1 MEERY
6 KFYFLDGPS
15 DAKKMEINVQVGFI
29 FIIRREVDMG
39 KIGNHS
45 SKRNHTKGGFFFLR
59 MVEIKKWVENDR
71 IFESNGVIFE
81 KTWIKS
87 DRNDNKL

>member
-6 KFYFLDGPS
+6 KFYFLDGPF
-15 DAKKMEINVQVGFI
+15 DAKKMEINVQAGFI
-29 FIIRREVDMG
+29 FVISMG

-59 MVEIKKWVENDR
+59 MVEIKK
-71 IFESNGVIFE
+71 
-81 KTWIKS
+81 
-87 DRNDNKL
+87 